1 MEKMKKEGKR
11 TNFLTSKEQNCFAKG
26 EKWKKAKEL
35 IGQHAKNHLL
45 NLCKI
50 YKILS
55 DNFCV
60 GNADERCG
68 SKLKLREWY
77 VEQS

>member
-11 TNFLTSKEQNCFAKG
+11 TNFLTNKEKNHFAKG
-26 EKWKKAKEL
+26 EKWKKVKEL

-60 GNADERCG
+60 RNADERCRG
-68 SKLKLREWY
+68 KLKLREWCT
-77 VEQS
+77 EQS